1 MIIQIIIVIMI
12 MIFQLN
18 FSGDLRLKENCVL
31 CTYLSLYFFRFIDLV
46 TNSNSEKRLIQDCVK
61 RLRNEYLLKNV
72 NLQCESKMIPLSFI
86 SSHFEK
92 LSQMVGDTN
101 FDEISRNSSI
111 DDYYYDQIQML
122 SRNISKDDI
131 NFGAEMFMALN
142 SCPSFYVKLYWK
154 AIYGNESRM
163 ANFAANIIRK
173 AEEGFKVRAQKIFA
187 KISSVI
193 GFQHIAYQHEGNKSI
208 AMNIELTKNLLDIK
222 GDKIL

>member
-1 MIIQIIIVIMI
+1 MI

-101 FDEISRNSSI
+101 FDEISRNSS
-111 DDYYYDQIQML
+111 
-122 SRNISKDDI
+122 RGNI

-142 SCPSFYVKLYWK
+142 SCPTFYVKLYWK
-154 AIYGNESRM
+154 AIYGIESRM
-163 ANFAANIIRK
+163 AKFASNIIRK
-173 AEEGFKVRAQKIFA
+173 ANDGFKVRAQKIFA
-187 KISSVI
+187 KISSML
-193 GFQHIAYQHEGNKSI
+193 GFKHISFNYDGESTSKNILDVEGE
-208 AMNIELTKNLLDIK
+208 ELSRYFYFYSF
-222 GDKIL
+222 

>member
-1 MIIQIIIVIMI
+1 MYIT
-12 MIFQLN
+12 N
-18 FSGDLRLKENCVL
+18 FSLN
-31 CTYLSLYFFRFIDLV
+31 FFRFIDLV
-46 TNSNSEKRLIQDCVK
+46 TNSNSEKKLIQDNVK
-61 RLRNEYLLKNV
+61 RLRNEYLLKNIHL
-72 NLQCESKMIPLSFI
+72 NCERKFVPLDFI
-86 SSHFEK
+86 TLHFER

-101 FDEISRNSSI
+101 FDEISRNS
-111 DDYYYDQIQML
+111 
-122 SRNISKDDI
+122 SKDDI